1 MGYVSDRYG
10 RRSVLL
16 WIMLTEALRV
26 SLAAFIVMFNLNQWT
41 VLVPNIIEGVLCGGL
56 ICAISQI
63 CVCVVDLTEYGD
75 KTKMEAKRLILLTL
89 FDAVACFSLAAG
101 KAIAGNTIYYHGF
114 AISAMISLILFVP
127 GVIAV
132 YWLPETR
139 EYLMT
144 WKGESKPDELADPEE
159 DTMNVSNTNK
169 NTTLSSHVC
178 GTFRASVK
186 ELKKL
191 LWTGNSASLTVIV
204 ILFLFS
210 VSAIVDIQYLFL
222 YLMGRPFC
230 WNSAEV
236 GLYCSLSDAV
246 SAIFSL
252 LVVLLVTFLGV
263 SLRVR
268 QPNTETNNTQ
278 SEDSREEQPC
288 IPANRF
294 SNRQL
299 TKHQKTLIIFL
310 VSGMVPVMLHKITMG
325 VASFFPT
332 PAATQILY
340 VALALKVTRSLNIPV
355 MRALLASGVD
365 SGEQGRLFSLTALA
379 ERIGILISVSALPP
393 IYAASVAS
401 VPATVF
407 FITAAVLALA
417 ILLIGL
423 LPALYSK

>member
-1 MGYVSDRYG
+1 TINRLHDTDKEKRDWVQKNTAYLTSVNNFVITITAAFSTLVMGYVSDRYG

-169 NTTLSSHVC
+169 NTTLSSH
-178 GTFRASVK
+178 
-186 ELKKL
+186 
-191 LWTGNSASLTVIV
+191 
-204 ILFLFS
+204 
-210 VSAIVDIQYLFL
+210 
-222 YLMGRPFC
+222 P
-230 WNSAEV
+230 V
-236 GLYCSLSDAV
+236 GLFKCYHAGIL
-246 SAIFSL
+246 
-252 LVVLLVTFLGV
+252 
-263 SLRVR
+263 
-268 QPNTETNNTQ
+268 
-278 SEDSREEQPC
+278 SEDRLK
-288 IPANRF
+288 N
-294 SNRQL
+294 QL
-299 TKHQKTLIIFL
+299 QRCLDQGFIEYQTYTFEGYPTK
-310 VSGMVPVMLHKITMG
+310 
-325 VASFFPT
+325 
-332 PAATQILY
+332 
-340 VALALKVTRSLNIPV
+340 
-355 MRALLASGVD
+355 
-365 SGEQGRLFSLTALA
+365 
-379 ERIGILISVSALPP
+379 
-393 IYAASVAS
+393 
-401 VPATVF
+401 
-407 FITAAVLALA
+407 
-417 ILLIGL
+417 
-423 LPALYSK
+423 